1 MIHERGKECFDTG
14 TNWDKST
21 RMEQCSYPL
30 VNSVWGGGGGGR
42 GTAHYDV
49 GLELFSS
56 RVAISMCEIVG
67 CVVMCVTL
75 SLKYI
80 SRNFFIVDLQKLIS
94 LQNFHL

>member
-21 RMEQCSYPL
+21 RMEHCSYPL
-30 VNSVWGGGGGGR
+30 VNNVWGTFFFIWGGGGGGGG
-42 GTAHYDV
+42 GTVHYDI

-67 CVVMCVTL
+67 CVVMCHLVTKIN
-75 SLKYI
+75 STK
-80 SRNFFIVDLQKLIS
+80 FFPT
-94 LQNFHL
+94 